1 MRCIMI
7 NAYIYFVSI
16 RENPK
21 QEQRLL
27 NIGS

>member
-7 NAYIYFVSI
+7 NAYIYFVPI